1 MKIIVKRKS
10 SKRRKSTPKKKVN
23 KSRKQPKS
31 MKRKTSK
38 SKSRKSSSRGSNK
51 DMLTR
56 VPVLDKLVRNR
67 TFQDIERGTGRA
79 SVVGKLLKLVPNA
92 QVKQFADN
100 PIVRAGL
107 AYSNGGVAGAVYQFA
122 TVKGIID
129 SALGFTNGN
138 GNTQTVNQGGFA

>member
-1 MKIIVKRKS
+1 
-10 SKRRKSTPKKKVN
+10 
-23 KSRKQPKS
+23 
-31 MKRKTSK
+31 
-38 SKSRKSSSRGSNK
+38 
-51 DMLTR
+51 MLTR

-122 TVKGIID
+122 TDKGIID

>member
-38 SKSRKSSSRGSNK
+38 SKSRKSSRGSNK

-122 TVKGIID
+122 TDKGIID

>member
-122 TVKGIID
+122 TDKGIID